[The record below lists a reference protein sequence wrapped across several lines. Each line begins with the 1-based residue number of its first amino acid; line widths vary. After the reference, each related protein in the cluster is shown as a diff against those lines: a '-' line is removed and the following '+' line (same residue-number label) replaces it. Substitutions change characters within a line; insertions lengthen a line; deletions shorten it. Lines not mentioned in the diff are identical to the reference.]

1 MSGGAPACVGY
12 QKTSTSSV
20 GALSA
25 FFLNLMGVVFR
36 WAVATEAGFGLAR
49 VVGREPARGPSSEIH
64 AKKNNE
70 AYWCADQCGV

>member
-1 MSGGAPACVGY
+1 
-12 QKTSTSSV
+12 
-20 GALSA
+20 
-25 FFLNLMGVVFR
+25 MGVVFR